1 MTSVSTFRKQL
12 IRFTGITLF
21 ILASG
26 IIMVLWQGEN
36 QNDLSDMAAGH
47 QQIIVTSVKL
57 KEELAN
63 MQLHLI
69 QEASA
74 SLGPGYHGMDLYG
87 ENYNPA
93 ISRHTLQSLFN
104 RLNALQQK
112 TGSNDAVS
120 AKLESQF
127 NALLSSPLEVESGN
141 SEALDRARLQLQ
153 SLTQSVDQL
162 EKFHSLKHKELTRAL
177 ATLNS
182 RDNRNLVFLL
192 VALALLSYLLIQWA
206 LVSVNRSLD
215 QQQLSEQELLYSQQQ
230 MKNLLTALPDSV
242 LRLDSN
248 GKVLESRG
256 RQTLLAS
263 TDTNI
268 VGKSL
273 TEMPIPTDVQQG
285 LMQGIETELSNS
297 QVYIYEYDLPDHA
310 QTYEARIIKFR
321 DDEVIFILRDVTAQE
336 VIRRQQEKL
345 TAELESKNA
354 ELERFVY
361 TVSHDLKTPLVT
373 INGYI
378 GLLQQAIDANDVD
391 RINSDLKQITRAAN
405 NMAEL
410 LDGLLELSRIGH
422 IINPPEAG
430 SLSYLARNAADIV
443 REQMVARGIELEID
457 DDMPQY
463 WGDSL
468 RLLEVF
474 QNLLENAIKFMGDQP
489 APRIRISAV
498 QNGNE
503 VICKVEDN
511 GIGIDP
517 RYHDRIF
524 NLFERLNPEIEGTG
538 IGMSLVHRII
548 KAHGGNISVESA
560 GEGQGCTIVFTLPVR
575 SPNKSADD
583 APLVNI
589 QPPVAST
596 KIQRESRR

>member
-1 MTSVSTFRKQL
+1 LTPVSTFRKQL
-12 IRFTGITLF
+12 IQFTGITLF
-21 ILASG
+21 ILASA
-26 IIMVLWQGEN
+26 IVMVLWQGKN
-36 QNDLSDMAAGH
+36 QRDVSDMAASH
-47 QQIIVTSVKL
+47 QQIIVTSVKIE
-57 KEELAN
+57 EELAN

-69 QEASA
+69 QEAYADLEPDS
-74 SLGPGYHGMDLYG
+74 HGLDLYG
-87 ENYNPA
+87 GRYNLA

-104 RLNALQQK
+104 RLNELQEK
-112 TGSNDAVS
+112 AGSIDSVS
-120 AKLESQF
+120 RKLESQF
-127 NALLSSPLEVESGN
+127 NSLLSSPLEVEPGESD
-141 SEALDRARLQLQ
+141 AVDRARIQLQ

-162 EKFHSLKHKELTRAL
+162 EKFHSLKHKELTRVL
-177 ATLNS
+177 ATLSS
-182 RDNRNLVFLL
+182 RDNRNLVFFL

-215 QQQLSEQELLYSQQQ
+215 QQQLSERELLYSQQQ

-242 LRLDSN
+242 LRLNSN
-248 GKVLESRG
+248 GEILESRG
-256 RQTLLAS
+256 RQTILAS
-263 TDTNI
+263 ADNNI
-268 VGKSL
+268 VGKTL
-273 TEMPIPTDVQQG
+273 AEMPIPVEVQQG
-285 LMQGIETELSNS
+285 LMHGIQTELSNS
-297 QVYIYEYDLPDHA
+297 QVYLYEYDLPDHD
-310 QTYEARIIKFR
+310 QTYEARIIKFS
-321 DDEVIFILRDVTAQE
+321 DDEVICIVRDVTAQE
-336 VIRRQQEKL
+336 VIRREQEKL

-378 GLLQQAIDANDVD
+378 GLLQQAIDANDVE
-391 RINSDLKQITRAAN
+391 RINSDLMQITRAAN
-405 NMAEL
+405 SMAEL
-410 LDGLLELSRIGH
+410 LDGLLELSPIRH

-430 SLSYLARNAADIV
+430 SLDYLVRNAVDIV
-443 REQMVARGIELEID
+443 REKMIARGIELDID

-489 APRIRISAV
+489 APRIKISAV
-498 QNGNE
+498 QNDNE

-548 KAHGGNISVESA
+548 KAHGGTISVESA
-560 GEGQGCTIVFTLPVR
+560 GEQQGCTIVFSLPVK
-575 SPNKSADD
+575 P
-583 APLVNI
+583 
-589 QPPVAST
+589 
-596 KIQRESRR
+596 E

>member
-1 MTSVSTFRKQL
+1 MLLISTFRKQL
-12 IRFTGITLF
+12 IQFTGITLF
-21 ILASG
+21 ILASA
-26 IIMVLWQGEN
+26 IVMVLWQEKN
-36 QNDLSDMAAGH
+36 HHDISKMAANH
-47 QQIIVTSVKL
+47 QLVIVNSVKIE
-57 KEELAN
+57 EELAN

-69 QEASA
+69 QEVYADLEPDS
-74 SLGPGYHGMDLYG
+74 HGQDLYG
-87 ENYNPA
+87 GQYNPA
-93 ISRHTLQSLFN
+93 ISRHTLQSLIN
-104 RLNALQQK
+104 RVYELQEK
-112 TGSNDAVS
+112 TGSINSVAE
-120 AKLESQF
+120 KLESQL
-127 NALLSSPLEVESGN
+127 NALLSSPLEIESTD
-141 SEALDRARLQLQ
+141 SDAVDRARIQLQ

-162 EKFHSLKHKELTRAL
+162 EKFHSLKHKELIRLLDTVS
-177 ATLNS
+177 N
-182 RDNRNLVFLL
+182 RDHRNLVFFL

-206 LVSVNRSLD
+206 LISVNRSLD
-215 QQQLSEQELLYSQQQ
+215 QQQLSESELLYSQQQ
-230 MKNLLTALPDSV
+230 LHNLLTALPDSV
-242 LRLDSN
+242 LRLNSK
-248 GKVLESRG
+248 GKILESRG
-256 RQTLLAS
+256 RQTILAS
-263 TDTNI
+263 ADDNI

-273 TEMPIPTDVQQG
+273 AEMPIPAKVQQG
-285 LMQGIETELSNS
+285 LLHGIQTELSNS
-297 QVYIYEYDLPDHA
+297 QVYIYEFDLPDDD
-310 QTYEARIIKFR
+310 QTYEARIIKFGE
-321 DDEVIFILRDVTAQE
+321 DEVICIVRDVTAQE
-336 VIRRQQEKL
+336 VIRREQEKL

-391 RINSDLKQITRAAN
+391 RIKSDLMQITRAAN
-405 NMAEL
+405 SMAEL

-430 SLSYLARNAADIV
+430 SLGYLVRNAVDIL
-443 REQMVARGIELEID
+443 REKMVARGIELEID

-489 APRIRISAV
+489 APRIKISAV
-498 QNGNE
+498 QNDTE

-548 KAHGGNISVESA
+548 KAHGGTISVESA
-560 GEGQGCTIVFTLPVR
+560 GEQQGCTIVFTLPVK
-575 SPNKSADD
+575 P
-583 APLVNI
+583 
-589 QPPVAST
+589 
-596 KIQRESRR
+596 E

>member
-1 MTSVSTFRKQL
+1 MLLISTFRKQL
-12 IRFTGITLF
+12 IQFTGITLF
-21 ILASG
+21 ILASA
-26 IIMVLWQGEN
+26 IVMVLWQEKN
-36 QNDLSDMAAGH
+36 HHDISKMAANH
-47 QQIIVTSVKL
+47 QLVIVNSVKIE
-57 KEELAN
+57 EELAN

-69 QEASA
+69 QEVYADLEPDS
-74 SLGPGYHGMDLYG
+74 HGQDLYG
-87 ENYNPA
+87 GQYNPA
-93 ISRHTLQSLFN
+93 ISRHTLQSLIN
-104 RLNALQQK
+104 RVYELQEK
-112 TGSNDAVS
+112 TGSINSVAE
-120 AKLESQF
+120 KLESQL
-127 NALLSSPLEVESGN
+127 NALLSSPLEIESTD
-141 SEALDRARLQLQ
+141 SDAVDRARIQLQ

-162 EKFHSLKHKELTRAL
+162 EKFHSLKHKELIRLLDTVS
-177 ATLNS
+177 N
-182 RDNRNLVFLL
+182 RDHRNLVFFL

-206 LVSVNRSLD
+206 LISVNRSLD
-215 QQQLSEQELLYSQQQ
+215 QQQLSESELLYSQQQ
-230 MKNLLTALPDSV
+230 LHNLLTALPDSV
-242 LRLDSN
+242 LRLNSK

-256 RQTLLAS
+256 RQTILAS
-263 TDTNI
+263 ADDNI

-273 TEMPIPTDVQQG
+273 AEMPIPAKVQQG
-285 LMQGIETELSNS
+285 LLHGIQTELSNS
-297 QVYIYEYDLPDHA
+297 QVYIYEFDLPDDD
-310 QTYEARIIKFR
+310 QTYEARIIKFGE
-321 DDEVIFILRDVTAQE
+321 DEVICIVRDVTAQE
-336 VIRRQQEKL
+336 VIRREQEKL

-391 RINSDLKQITRAAN
+391 RIKSDLMQITRAAN
-405 NMAEL
+405 SMAEL

-430 SLSYLARNAADIV
+430 SLGYLVRNAVDIL
-443 REQMVARGIELEID
+443 REKMVARGIELEID

-489 APRIRISAV
+489 APRIKISAV
-498 QNGNE
+498 QNDTE

-511 GIGIDP
+511 GIGINP

-548 KAHGGNISVESA
+548 KAHGGTISVESA
-560 GEGQGCTIVFTLPVR
+560 GEQQGCTIVFTLPVK
-575 SPNKSADD
+575 P
-583 APLVNI
+583 
-589 QPPVAST
+589 
-596 KIQRESRR
+596 E

>member
-1 MTSVSTFRKQL
+1 
-12 IRFTGITLF
+12 
-21 ILASG
+21 
-26 IIMVLWQGEN
+26 MVLWQEKN
-36 QNDLSDMAAGH
+36 HHDISKMAANH
-47 QQIIVTSVKL
+47 QLVIVNSVKIE
-57 KEELAN
+57 EELAN

-69 QEASA
+69 QEVYADLEPDS
-74 SLGPGYHGMDLYG
+74 HGQDLYG
-87 ENYNPA
+87 GQYNPA
-93 ISRHTLQSLFN
+93 ISRHTLQSLIN
-104 RLNALQQK
+104 RVYELQEK
-112 TGSNDAVS
+112 TGSINSVAE
-120 AKLESQF
+120 KLESQL
-127 NALLSSPLEVESGN
+127 NALLSSPLEIESTD
-141 SEALDRARLQLQ
+141 SDAVDRARIQLQ

-162 EKFHSLKHKELTRAL
+162 EKFHSLKHKELIRLLDTVS
-177 ATLNS
+177 N
-182 RDNRNLVFLL
+182 RDHRNLVFFL

-206 LVSVNRSLD
+206 LISVNRSLD
-215 QQQLSEQELLYSQQQ
+215 QQQLSESELLYSQQQ
-230 MKNLLTALPDSV
+230 LHNLLTALPDSV
-242 LRLDSN
+242 LRLNSK
-248 GKVLESRG
+248 GKILESRG
-256 RQTLLAS
+256 RQTILAS
-263 TDTNI
+263 ADDNI

-273 TEMPIPTDVQQG
+273 AEMPIPAKVQQG
-285 LMQGIETELSNS
+285 LLHGIQTELSNS
-297 QVYIYEYDLPDHA
+297 QVYIYEFDLPDDD
-310 QTYEARIIKFR
+310 QTYEARIIKFGE
-321 DDEVIFILRDVTAQE
+321 DEVICIVRDVTAQE
-336 VIRRQQEKL
+336 VIRREQEKL

-391 RINSDLKQITRAAN
+391 RIKSDLMQITRAAN
-405 NMAEL
+405 SMAEL

-430 SLSYLARNAADIV
+430 SLGYLVRNAVDIL
-443 REQMVARGIELEID
+443 REKMVARGIELEID

-489 APRIRISAV
+489 APRIKISAV
-498 QNGNE
+498 QNDTE

-548 KAHGGNISVESA
+548 KAHGGTISVESA
-560 GEGQGCTIVFTLPVR
+560 GEQQGCTIVFTLPVK
-575 SPNKSADD
+575 P
-583 APLVNI
+583 
-589 QPPVAST
+589 
-596 KIQRESRR
+596 E

>member
-468 RLLEVF
+468 RLLEVL

-489 APRIRISAV
+489 VPRIRISAV

>member
-230 MKNLLTALPDSV
+230 MTNLLTALPDSV

>member
-1 MTSVSTFRKQL
+1 LTPVSTFRKQL
-12 IRFTGITLF
+12 IQFTGITLF
-21 ILASG
+21 ILASA
-26 IIMVLWQGEN
+26 IVMVLWQGKN
-36 QNDLSDMAAGH
+36 QRDVSDMAASH
-47 QQIIVTSVKL
+47 QQIIVTSVKIE
-57 KEELAN
+57 EELAN

-69 QEASA
+69 QEAYADLEPDS
-74 SLGPGYHGMDLYG
+74 HGLDLYG
-87 ENYNPA
+87 GRYNPA

-104 RLNALQQK
+104 RLNELQEK
-112 TGSNDAVS
+112 AGSIDSVS
-120 AKLESQF
+120 RKLESQF
-127 NALLSSPLEVESGN
+127 NSLLSSPLEVEPGESD
-141 SEALDRARLQLQ
+141 AVDRARIQLQ

-162 EKFHSLKHKELTRAL
+162 EKFHSLKHKELTRVL
-177 ATLNS
+177 ATLSS
-182 RDNRNLVFLL
+182 RDNRNLVFFL

-215 QQQLSEQELLYSQQQ
+215 QQQLSERELLYSQQQ

-242 LRLDSN
+242 LRLN
-248 GKVLESRG
+248 ESRG
-256 RQTLLAS
+256 RQTILAS
-263 TDTNI
+263 ADNNI
-268 VGKSL
+268 VGKTL
-273 TEMPIPTDVQQG
+273 AEMPIPVEVQQG
-285 LMQGIETELSNS
+285 LMHGIQTELSNS
-297 QVYIYEYDLPDHA
+297 QVYLYEYDLPDHD
-310 QTYEARIIKFR
+310 QTYEARIIKFS
-321 DDEVIFILRDVTAQE
+321 DDEVICIVRDVTAQE
-336 VIRRQQEKL
+336 VIRREQEKL

-378 GLLQQAIDANDVD
+378 GLLQQAIDANDVE
-391 RINSDLKQITRAAN
+391 RINSDLMQITRAAN
-405 NMAEL
+405 SMAEL

-430 SLSYLARNAADIV
+430 SLDYLVRNAVDIV
-443 REQMVARGIELEID
+443 REKMIARGIELDID

-489 APRIRISAV
+489 APRIKISAV
-498 QNGNE
+498 QNDNE

-548 KAHGGNISVESA
+548 KAHGGTISVESA
-560 GEGQGCTIVFTLPVR
+560 GEQQGCTIVFSLPVK
-575 SPNKSADD
+575 P
-583 APLVNI
+583 
-589 QPPVAST
+589 
-596 KIQRESRR
+596 E